1 MGKGSAESRPTP
13 SDKQGGLDANDA
25 RGIREAAAAFRNL
38 IQESYLEKVY
48 WYFSIKGQQYF
59 EVRGDTCLMMVVL
72 DEFDQNVTRIEIEA
86 PTAVEAVEGEP
97 TGTRLDATVSYRS
110 GRTVLKEAKR
120 KEALDHGDER
130 SKHQIEAQKLA
141 AARRGA
147 EYQLVL
153 DEDLRSEQVR
163 FWNCL
168 ALLGWYN
175 RGRGVSS
182 TAAEK
187 ALHDYLDRKSGARL
201 EDLLA
206 LPEVDVALVLSVVA
220 RRTAFGTLHAD
231 LSRPL
236 TRKTYFSVAP
246 VAALPE
252 PELGKPVSS
261 RAAPPKQRLPPR
273 GDFGDIPLEMLD
285 MERWPVVDEAFV
297 RDKQLFVRR
306 RDAVL
311 MYYEGCKPGE
321 IKKQCGLTDAAV
333 HSLVRKCA
341 AAGVAGEP
349 KGFPALIKF
358 GYLRGYTRKSPPQTS
373 SRSEG
378 RRGGW
383 AGEFERLLTR
393 FPDLIKVLEDQT
405 LEAGRS
411 VSGKRLKWS
420 DIRDKFITACQEKI
434 ADKTIPPESRL
445 TKDSYPFN
453 TKRLA
458 YYSVIAFCK
467 ELKKGKRSRWVAKR
481 YGEAAAKRA
490 MLGSGKQALFTPN
503 APYQAAAGDF
513 YKVDFETVIHQDLP
527 AGETLDVLL
536 PRWFIGSI
544 VCLEGGFPIV
554 DSLSFELQQT
564 TEDVLALGARLVR
577 TPASCPQLSALYKN
591 APDGKW
597 LPGQIVPALANNGVD
612 LLLLDRAWSSQAHQS
627 LAKLSQATGAVL
639 GFCAAAAW
647 EQKAPVERHFADLVQ
662 GLHTVAST
670 VGSGPKDFRRKDAA
684 AMAVRYDINVERTVQ
699 RIRSEMRKILSHNG
713 AGSYGLGHVERLHQL
728 ALNHA
733 SNWLPRPIPKARVE
747 DNPLDWIDLDATI
760 VAGTEANSR
769 IPHVRP
775 LGIRFHGE
783 SIAARADLTGRS
795 VVVQIKRERFNE
807 ARVVLSG
814 SGTVLGKV
822 RPERRYHA
830 EGLTYRMVRLILQKR
845 SVADIHEATTN
856 PALDFAEQNKAV
868 IAARRKKKGAATRT
882 KPEAVRGRREG
893 LIAAAMT
900 PVASATSGPEV
911 LATTPAAAAEVVTP
925 AEPNSALSKVA
936 QPTFRLGSFSRNHR

>member
-1 MGKGSAESRPTP
+1 MDNGSGESAPPP
-13 SDKQGGLDANDA
+13 SDEQGGLDANDA

-38 IQESYLEKVY
+38 IQESHVEKVY

-59 EVRGDTCLMMVVL
+59 EVRGDTALMMLVL
-72 DEFDQNVTRIEIEA
+72 DELDPSVTRIEIEA
-86 PTAVEAVEGEP
+86 PTAVETVGEEP
-97 TGTRLDATVSYRS
+97 TGTRFDATVSYRN

-120 KEALDHGDER
+120 KESLDQGDER

-147 EYQLVL
+147 AFELVL
-153 DEDLRSEQVR
+153 DEQLRPQQVR

-175 RGRGVSS
+175 RGRGIASS
-182 TAAEK
+182 AEEK
-187 ALHDYLDRKSGARL
+187 ALHDYLDGKSGARL
-201 EDLLA
+201 EDFLA
-206 LPEVDVALVLSVVA
+206 LPEVDVALVLSVLA

-236 TRKTYFSVAP
+236 TRKTYFSVCADS
-246 VAALPE
+246 ARSE
-252 PELGKPVSS
+252 PGLSKQVSS
-261 RAAPPKQRLPPR
+261 RAEPPNRRLPPR
-273 GDFGDIPLEMLD
+273 GDFGDMPLEMLD

-311 MYYEGCKPGE
+311 MHYEGRKPAE
-321 IKKQCGLTDAAV
+321 IKKQTGFADAEV
-333 HSLVRKCA
+333 HRLVRKCA
-341 AAGVAGEP
+341 AAGVDGNP

-358 GYLRGYTRKSPPQTS
+358 GYLRGYARKSPTQRS

-378 RRGGW
+378 RRSGW
-383 AGEFERLLTR
+383 AGEFGRLLTR

-411 VSGKRLKWS
+411 VGGKRLKWS
-420 DIRDKFITACQEKI
+420 DIRDKFISACHEKI
-434 ADKTIPPESRL
+434 TDETIPPERRL
-445 TKDSYPFN
+445 TEDSYPFN

-467 ELKKGKRSRWVAKR
+467 ELKKGRRSRWVAKR
-481 YGEAAAKRA
+481 YGESAAKRA
-490 MLGSGKQALFTPN
+490 ILGSGKQPLFIPT

-513 YKVDFETVIHQDLP
+513 YKVDVETVIHQDLP
-527 AGETLDVLL
+527 AGETLDVIL

-554 DSLSFELQQT
+554 DSLSLELQQT

-577 TPASCPQLSALYKN
+577 TPAGCPQLSELYKN

-597 LPGQIVPALANNGVD
+597 LPGQIVPGLANNGVD
-612 LLLLDRAWSSQAHQS
+612 LLLLDRAWSIKAHQS

-662 GLHTVAST
+662 GLHTVQSA
-670 VGSGPKDFRRKDAA
+670 VGSGPKDFRRKGAA
-684 AMAVRYDINVERTVQ
+684 TMAVRYDINVERTVQ
-699 RIRSEMRKILSHNG
+699 RIRSEMRKILSHKG
-713 AGSYGLGHVERLHQL
+713 AGSYGLGHIERLHQL

-733 SNWLPRPIPKARVE
+733 STWLPRPIPKARVE

-760 VAGTEANSR
+760 VAGTEANCR
-769 IPHVRP
+769 APHVRP
-775 LGIRFHGE
+775 LGIRFYGE
-783 SIAARADLTGRS
+783 SVAARTDLTGRN
-795 VVVQIKRERFNE
+795 VVVQIKRECFNE

-845 SVADIHEATTN
+845 SVTDIDAATTN

-868 IAARRKKKGAATRT
+868 IAARRKKKNAAPGAR
-882 KPEAVRGRREG
+882 PEPVRGRREG

-900 PVASATSGPEV
+900 PAAPAASGPEV
-911 LATTPAAAAEVVTP
+911 VPTTAPTTP
-925 AEPNSALSKVA
+925 LSKF
-936 QPTFRLGSFSRNHR
+936 QPPTFKLGSFSRKQR